1 VSTAVEHPATLV
13 LDTSGVVALYDAS
26 AQQHARAVVCVRS
39 AALRLVPAAILAEI
53 DYMLGVCLAPA
64 AAADFLRGVVAG
76 FFVIEPFTREDA
88 NYCVALIE
96 KYPRLQLGLADAAVM
111 AVSER
116 HRAPDVLSLD
126 RRHFGVVKPSAFAA
140 FRLWPDESSRPPE
153 KSAVRRKGRA

>member
-1 VSTAVEHPATLV
+1 MNRSAALPVTLV

-26 AQQHARAVVCVRS
+26 AHDHAGAVVCVQG

-53 DYMLGVCLAPA
+53 DYMLGVRLAPA

-88 NYCVALIE
+88 GYCVVLIE
-96 KYPRLQLGLADAAVM
+96 KYARLQLGLADAAVM

-126 RRHFGVVKPSAFAA
+126 RRHFGVVKPSAFAV
-140 FRLWPDESSRPPE
+140 FRLWPDETTMPVAKP
-153 KSAVRRKGRA
+153 AVRRKRRT